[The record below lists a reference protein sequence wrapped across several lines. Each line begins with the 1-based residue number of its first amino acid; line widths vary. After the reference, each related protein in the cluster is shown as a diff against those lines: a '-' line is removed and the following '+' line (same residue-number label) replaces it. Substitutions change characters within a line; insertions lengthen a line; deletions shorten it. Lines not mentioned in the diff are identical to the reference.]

1 MRTISDVVAS
11 GYRRRILRI
20 CASTTGRWIAST
32 RSMLRIM
39 GGCSAEPTGG
49 SPPTHGE
56 SSDREWILCTLAI
69 TPILGGRAGGALGL
83 DSEWQRHPA
92 QSDCPVTARAACGS
106 DEEVGPLE
114 VFGE

>member
-56 SSDREWILCTLAI
+56 SSGREWILCTLAI
-69 TPILGGRAGGALGL
+69 TPILGGRRGGALGL
-83 DSEWQRHPA
+83 DSESRGHAKP
-92 QSDCPVTARAACGS
+92 SNRSVTDCAGCES
-106 DEEVGPLE
+106 DEEVRALE
-114 VFGE
+114 V